1 MTTVCELHWYNLI
14 INWFVDKTNTEYVV
28 RLLFKL
34 VTHSDDEPNVE
45 CLQVDNVFNDI
56 LVKWIQSECPL
67 TYSSMTNDLIMIE
80 DNIKKQTNQA

>member
-1 MTTVCELHWYNLI
+1 MYVFYIFHFCEFFDN
-14 INWFVDKTNTEYVV
+14 TNTEYVV